1 MGNEHKA
8 VALKIAERMLIK
20 TGWKFSTADV
30 GLWAKQ
36 ILDAMDV
43 KMERKPHDHNE

>member
-20 TGWKFSTADV
+20 KGWNFTAEDV
-30 GLWAKQ
+30 GLWAKK
-36 ILDAMDV
+36 ILDAM
-43 KMERKPHDHNE
+43 EGKPHDHNE